1 MKRGGL
7 GLLAMGVSL
16 LAWAAEPPAPTFTAE
31 SNLVRVDLEVL
42 GREGQPVGPLRAE
55 HLVVKDDGVRQ
66 EVLALTAGQ
75 GSLDLVLLFDISGSM
90 ERAVEQVAATA
101 EVAFR
106 ELREGDR
113 VAVMT
118 FQQRST
124 LLLRLTPD
132 LGRVARTVRER
143 VLGGSFEGGTAMLAG
158 VDDAARYLMSTPRGA
173 SRRAVVIIT
182 DNQGLRSRKEAVVV
196 NRLWEADAALHGL
209 VTASRGR
216 KAMQWYLR
224 ITAPYIA
231 FLEEGVGGA
240 VTKTGGVVLAA
251 KNAEEGFPELIRR
264 IRTRPA
270 LYYRMPA
277 GPEGKFRKIDVELS
291 PAGRKAFPGA
301 KIYARRGYRI
311 PGAEAAAAPGRLLA
325 GIGIEE
331 EEEEEEVEAEKGE
344 EEWESLLELVFEE
357 EEGEEEEQEVEVG
370 PPPPPPPLP
379 PVHSLLS
386 LLSLTA
392 FMG

>member
-1 MKRGGL
+1 MKRGRL
-7 GLLAMGVSL
+7 GLLALGVSL
-16 LAWAAEPPAPTFTAE
+16 AVWAEDPPAPTFTAE
-31 SNLVRVDLEVL
+31 ANLVRVDFEVL

-66 EVLALTAGQ
+66 EVVALTEGQ
-75 GSLDLVLLFDISGSM
+75 GTLDLVLLFDISGSM

-118 FQQRST
+118 FQQHST

-132 LGRVARTVRER
+132 LERVTRTVRER
-143 VLGGSFEGGTAMLAG
+143 VLAGSFEGGTAMLAG
-158 VDDAARYLMSTPRGA
+158 VDDAARYLMSTGREAG
-173 SRRAVVIIT
+173 RRAVVIIT
-182 DNQGLRSRKEAVVV
+182 DNQGLRSRKEGVVV

-216 KAMQWYLR
+216 TVMQWYLR
-224 ITAPYIA
+224 ITAPYVA
-231 FLEEGVGGA
+231 FLEEGIGGA
-240 VTKTGGVVLAA
+240 VTKTGGMVLAA
-251 KNAEEGFPELIRR
+251 RNAEEGFPELIRR

-277 GPEGKFRKIDVELS
+277 GPEGKFRKIEVALS
-291 PAGRKAFPGA
+291 PAGRRAFPGA

-311 PGAEAAAAPGRLLA
+311 PGAEAAVAPRRLLA
-325 GIGIEE
+325 GIRIEE
-331 EEEEEEVEAEKGE
+331 EEEKEGGGEAESG
-344 EEWESLLELVFEE
+344 EEWESLLELEFEE
-357 EEGEEEEQEVEVG
+357 EEGEEEEEEAVEVG

-379 PVHSLLS
+379 P
-386 LLSLTA
+386 
-392 FMG
+392 M

>member
-1 MKRGGL
+1 MKRGRL
-7 GLLAMGVSL
+7 GLLALVVSQ
-16 LAWAAEPPAPTFTAE
+16 AVWAAEPPAPTFTAE
-31 SNLVRVDLEVL
+31 ANLVRVDFEVL

-66 EVLALTAGQ
+66 EVAALTEGQ
-75 GSLDLVLLFDISGSM
+75 GPLDLVLLFDISGSM

-118 FQQRST
+118 FHEHST

-132 LGRVARTVRER
+132 LERATRTVRER
-143 VLGGSFEGGTAMLAG
+143 VLAGRFEGGTALLAG
-158 VDDAARYLMSTPRGA
+158 VDDAARYLMSTGRGA
-173 SRRAVVIIT
+173 GRRAVVIIT
-182 DNQGLRSRKEAVVV
+182 DNQGLRSRKEGAVV

-216 KAMQWYLR
+216 TVMQWYLR
-224 ITAPYIA
+224 ITAPYVM
-231 FLEEGVGGA
+231 FLEEGIGGA
-240 VTKTGGVVLAA
+240 VAKTGGVVVAA

-291 PAGRKAFPGA
+291 PAGRKAFPRA
-301 KIYARRGYRI
+301 KVHARRGYRI
-311 PGAEAAAAPGRLLA
+311 PGAETAVPPAEELLA
-325 GIGIEE
+325 EIDIEE
-331 EEEEEEVEAEKGE
+331 EREEKVEEEEVE
-344 EEWESLLELVFEE
+344 EEWDIVLQAVIEPEE
-357 EEGEEEEQEVEVG
+357 EEEAVEVG

-379 PVHSLLS
+379 P
-386 LLSLTA
+386 
-392 FMG
+392 M

>member
-1 MKRGGL
+1 MKRGRL
-7 GLLAMGVSL
+7 GLLALGVSL
-16 LAWAAEPPAPTFTAE
+16 AVWAAEPPAPTFTAE
-31 SNLVRVDLEVL
+31 ANLVRVDLEVL

-66 EVLALTAGQ
+66 EVVALTEGQ
-75 GSLDLVLLFDISGSM
+75 GPLDLVLLFDISGSM

-118 FQQRST
+118 FQEHST
-124 LLLRLTPD
+124 LLLRLTQD
-132 LGRVARTVRER
+132 LERVTRTVRER
-143 VLGGSFEGGTAMLAG
+143 VLAGSFEGGTALLAG

-182 DNQGLRSRKEAVVV
+182 DNQGLRSRKEGVVV

-216 KAMQWYLR
+216 TAMQWYLR
-224 ITAPYIA
+224 ITAPYVVL
-231 FLEEGVGGA
+231 LEEGIGGA
-240 VTKTGGVVLAA
+240 VAKTGGVVLAA

-291 PAGRKAFPGA
+291 PAGRKAFPRA

-311 PGAEAAAAPGRLLA
+311 PGAEGAVAPRRLLA
-325 GIGIEE
+325 GIRIEE
-331 EEEEEEVEAEKGE
+331 EEEEEAETESGE
-344 EEWESLLELVFEE
+344 EDEWEEWESLLERVFEE
-357 EEGEEEEQEVEVG
+357 EGEGEEEEQEVEVG

-379 PVHSLLS
+379 P
-386 LLSLTA
+386 
-392 FMG
+392 M